1 MFFYYFFKMILLV
14 GLGLILIVLVMA
26 GMYIYSTKL
35 LIDQLN
41 KSFEM
46 YSYIFEKQEMERQN
60 RHDKFDKDML
70 FEIEEVEN
78 EQLEQDENENE
89 QLEQDENE
97 NEQLEQDENEE
108 VENEQLEQDNH

>member
-1 MFFYYFFKMILLV
+1 
-14 GLGLILIVLVMA
+14 MA

-60 RHDKFDKDML
+60 RHDKFDEDML
-70 FEIEEVEN
+70 FEIEEVENENDDVEN
-78 EQLEQDENENE
+78 EQLEQDENEN
-89 QLEQDENE
+89 D
-97 NEQLEQDENEE
+97 D